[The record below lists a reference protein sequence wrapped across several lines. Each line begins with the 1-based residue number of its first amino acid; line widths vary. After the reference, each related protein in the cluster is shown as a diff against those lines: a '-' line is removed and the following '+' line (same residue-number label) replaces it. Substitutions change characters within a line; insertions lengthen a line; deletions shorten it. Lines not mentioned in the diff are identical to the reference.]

1 MAIEK
6 EQCDVLVIGGGI
18 AALCAAI
25 SARDSGASVT
35 LLNKGITG
43 QSGSSPKAAG
53 ILAAPFGHGDSEQR
67 PWEDDADLYASDVLR
82 VGKNINDPS
91 LVRFVADQAASS
103 VRWLECLGF
112 NFSKAPDGGF
122 LQLNA
127 PGNSRPR
134 GCSAIGGGS
143 AIIRCLTEEV
153 RRIGVNVLD
162 SVKPRQLLKDAKK
175 VSGSSF

>member
-6 EQCDVLVIGGGI
+6 EHCDVLVIGGGI

-25 SARDSGASVT
+25 SARNSGASVT

-67 PWEDDADLYASDVLR
+67 PWEDNVDLYASDVLR

-91 LVRFVADQAASS
+91 LVKFVADEAASS
-103 VRWLECLGF
+103 VRWLESLGV
-112 NFSKAPDGGF
+112 NFSKAPD
-122 LQLNA
+122 LSL
-127 PGNSRPR
+127 
-134 GCSAIGGGS
+134 IH
-143 AIIRCLTEEV
+143 I
-153 RRIGVNVLD
+153 
-162 SVKPRQLLKDAKK
+162 
-175 VSGSSF
+175 

>member
-6 EQCDVLVIGGGI
+6 EHCDVLVIGGGI

-25 SARDSGASVT
+25 SARNSGASVT

-67 PWEDDADLYASDVLR
+67 PWEDDAAQYASDVLR

-103 VRWLECLGF
+103 VRWLEGLGV

-143 AIIRCLTEEV
+143 AVIR
-153 RRIGVNVLD
+153 
-162 SVKPRQLLKDAKK
+162 
-175 VSGSSF
+175 